1 MMKVLKISPSNDI
14 KLWNHLKNIWR
25 IFKKYLTTSY
35 FNSKKP
41 MKWISKRKK
50 SFNFTFLAAIR
61 NLINV
66 MLDSVRRMQ
75 EGGILDDFEVRVLL
89 DQINILVKSLAQI
102 PLSMPTPGKFII
114 HREIFFLISV
124 LFRPRKSLLKYSLG

>member
-1 MMKVLKISPSNDI
+1 
-14 KLWNHLKNIWR
+14 
-25 IFKKYLTTSY
+25 
-35 FNSKKP
+35 
-41 MKWISKRKK
+41 
-50 SFNFTFLAAIR
+50 
-61 NLINV
+61 

-114 HREIFFLISV
+114 HHQKKI
-124 LFRPRKSLLKYSLG
+124 LFSYFHTF